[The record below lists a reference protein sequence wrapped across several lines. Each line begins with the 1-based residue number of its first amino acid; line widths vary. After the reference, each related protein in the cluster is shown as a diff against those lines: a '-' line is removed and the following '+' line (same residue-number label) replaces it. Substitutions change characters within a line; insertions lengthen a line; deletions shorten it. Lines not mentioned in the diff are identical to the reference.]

1 MEIRKFVS
9 RMMAVNCYVVSE
21 QDTAVVIDPVV
32 EVEMI
37 LDYLR
42 KQELKLLAI
51 VNTHGHADHIAG
63 NQRLAVE
70 TGAPVWIHEADAAYL
85 ADPALNLSQMVLGEG
100 MTSPKAERLL
110 TDGDQITVGG
120 TVLTVIH
127 TPGHTPGSICLLGSG
142 ALFSGDTLFKAS
154 VGRSD
159 FPGGDGKILRQSL
172 QKLKKLPPETIIYP
186 GHGQETSLKEELAH
200 NFFLR

>member
-1 MEIRKFVS
+1 MEIKKFVS

-63 NQRLAVE
+63 NQRLAV
-70 TGAPVWIHEADAAYL
+70 
-85 ADPALNLSQMVLGEG
+85 
-100 MTSPKAERLL
+100 
-110 TDGDQITVGG
+110 
-120 TVLTVIH
+120 
-127 TPGHTPGSICLLGSG
+127 
-142 ALFSGDTLFKAS
+142 
-154 VGRSD
+154 
-159 FPGGDGKILRQSL
+159 
-172 QKLKKLPPETIIYP
+172 
-186 GHGQETSLKEELAH
+186 
-200 NFFLR
+200 